1 MQMLSV
7 IQCNRCVFWAWCVQT
22 QLAAAV
28 AEASLHRQ
36 ENYLDVLLVQPSIQ
50 NILSCTALY

>member
-1 MQMLSV
+1 MRLLGL
-7 IQCNRCVFWAWCVQT
+7 ALQT

-36 ENYLDVLLVQPSIQ
+36 ENYLDVLPVQPSIQ
-50 NILSCTALY
+50 NISLRTALH